1 MKKLFITGILTF
13 CVSAYSFG
21 QTFAESIQLLGVDTS
36 YSFIQYPSRDAA
48 LLFQKNMN
56 KALHGGRTVIY
67 HYGASHIQSEIVT
80 TQASSFLKNK
90 FGNAGPGFLFPF
102 TAANTYNSINSKTSH
117 TGKWTYAKSFQL
129 PPKIPLG
136 LRGMTVSTQDTS
148 ASFTINLN
156 NPFPTEKYA
165 LQLFLELN
173 QLTPELQVCI
183 NDDQCIYFNRDSIN
197 NHMGETFLPI
207 PFEGEI
213 SSVEVDWEGP
223 YEPGQT
229 FTCYGINV
237 EHENRKGLLYESFG
251 VGASAFQSVLSISK
265 LEDQA
270 PQLLPDIVIIDFG
283 TNNILYTNTMDNNI
297 PSYAKQTVA
306 KFKAINPHVSI
317 IFTSMQDLYKN
328 GRYIDAGITFNQVLD
343 SMAAAT
349 NSLYWNFYD
358 LSGGFMK
365 IRYWN
370 EQGYAQKDF
379 IHLTK
384 KGYEL
389 KGYLLYK
396 SFENTLKLISENP
409 GKESFRLNVKPY
421 TELLNKKPEPK
432 PEEPKPK
439 PKENT
444 PPASTKKM
452 YTVKKGDTLSSIAQ
466 KNKTTVSK
474 LKKLNNLKS
483 DKLKVGQKLK
493 LK

>member
-1 MKKLFITGILTF
+1 MKKLLLFGLLFISKVI
-13 CVSAYSFG
+13 SA
-21 QTFAESIQLLGVDTS
+21 QTFAESIKLLGIDTS
-36 YSFIQYPSRDAA
+36 YSFIQFPSNEAA
-48 LLFQKNMN
+48 RLFQKNMTKSIN
-56 KALHGGRTVIY
+56 GGRTVIY

-80 TQASSFLKNK
+80 THASQFLKAK
-90 FGNAGPGFLFPF
+90 YGNAGPGFLFPF
-102 TAANTYNSINSKTSH
+102 SAANTYNSINSKTSH

-136 LRGMTVSTQDTS
+136 LRGLTVSTDDTT
-148 ASFTINLN
+148 ASFTITLN
-156 NPFPTEKYA
+156 TACPKENYS

-173 QLTPELQVCI
+173 QLTPEFQVCI
-183 NDDQCIYFNRDSIN
+183 NKETCYIFNRDSIN
-197 NHMGETFLPI
+197 NHLNETFLPI
-207 PFEGEI
+207 SYQGEI
-213 SSVEVDWEGP
+213 RSVEFDWTGP
-223 YEPGQT
+223 SEKGQT

-237 EHENRKGLLYESFG
+237 EHENKKGLLYESFG
-251 VGASAFQSVLSISK
+251 VGASAFQSVLSIAK

-297 PSYAKQTVA
+297 PSYVNKTVA
-306 KFKAINPHVSI
+306 KFKAINPNVSI

-328 GRYIDAGITFNQVLD
+328 GRYINAGIRFNEVVD

-358 LSGGFMK
+358 LSGGYMK
-365 IRYWN
+365 IRFWN

-379 IHLTK
+379 IHLSK

-396 SFENTLKLISENP
+396 SFENSLQYIATNPNQETLRFPVKLY
-409 GKESFRLNVKPY
+409 KD
-421 TELLNKKPEPK
+421 LLSKKPEP
-432 PEEPKPK
+432 EAPKPR
-439 PKENT
+439 ENNN
-444 PPASTKKM
+444 PPASNKKM

-483 DKLKVGQKLK
+483 DKINIGQKLK

>member
-1 MKKLFITGILTF
+1 MKKLLLFGLLFISKVL
-13 CVSAYSFG
+13 SA
-21 QTFAESIQLLGVDTS
+21 QTFAESIKLLGIDTS
-36 YSFIQYPSRDAA
+36 YSFIQFPSSEAA
-48 LLFQKNMN
+48 KLFQKNMN
-56 KALHGGRTVIY
+56 KSINGGRTVIY

-80 TQASSFLKNK
+80 THASQFLKAK
-90 FGNAGPGFLFPF
+90 YGNAGPGFLFPF
-102 TAANTYNSINSKTSH
+102 SAANTYNSINSKTSH

-156 NPFPTEKYA
+156 NAFPAEKYA

-183 NDDQCIYFNRDSIN
+183 NGDQCIYFDRDSIN

-207 PFEGEI
+207 QFEGEI

-223 YEPGQT
+223 YEVGQT

-297 PSYAKQTVA
+297 PSYVNKTVA
-306 KFKAINPHVSI
+306 KFKTINPNVSI

-328 GRYIDAGITFNQVLD
+328 GRYINAGIRFNEVVD
-343 SMAAAT
+343 SMATAT

-358 LSGGFMK
+358 LSGGYMK
-365 IRYWN
+365 IRFWN

-396 SFENTLKLISENP
+396 SFENSLQHIAANPNKETLHFPVKLY
-409 GKESFRLNVKPY
+409 KD
-421 TELLNKKPEPK
+421 LLSKKPEP
-432 PEEPKPK
+432 ETPKPR
-439 PKENT
+439 ENNN
-444 PPASTKKM
+444 PPASNKKM

-483 DKLKVGQKLK
+483 DTINVGQKLK